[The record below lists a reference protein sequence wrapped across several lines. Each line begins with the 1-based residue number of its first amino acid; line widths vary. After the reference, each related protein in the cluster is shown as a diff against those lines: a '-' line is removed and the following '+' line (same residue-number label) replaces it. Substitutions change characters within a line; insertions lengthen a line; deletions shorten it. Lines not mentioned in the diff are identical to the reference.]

1 MKKIIYIFIFLLPLL
16 LFGCEQEALIETT
29 TTETQ
34 PLEIIDTSN
43 LILSENYTSVSVNKN
58 TTQRTLI
65 HGVVREVGYS
75 SAQYYLYFEGGDK
88 YCAIDDEP
96 EENIENIRLLTLD
109 DLDELGVRAIIYFTT
124 STFLVNK
131 KLNYCEIKYIRINE
145 LLFKYDNLN
154 YVTNI
159 NWDFL
164 QNKINA
170 NNKYIGKSIGILGK
184 IEGVEYI
191 KFEEQERPTVIIES
205 VIEIDGVTVNANY
218 KINCYLS
225 SEEEAIKLKRGS
237 AIVIAGIFKSYIENE
252 KGSDSHI
259 KPCKVL
265 EVTK

>member
-1 MKKIIYIFIFLLPLL
+1 MMKKILLTLIFLLPLL

-65 HGVVREVGYS
+65 HGVVRKVGYS
-75 SAQYYLYFEGGDK
+75 STQKEFYLYFEGDK
-88 YCAIDDEP
+88 YCTIDDEP
-96 EENIENIRLLTLD
+96 EENIDNIRLLTLD
-109 DLDELGVRAIIYFTT
+109 DLGVRPIIYFTT

-170 NNKYIGKSIGILGK
+170 NNKYIGKSIGILGN
-184 IEGVEYI
+184 IAGVEYV
-191 KFEEQERPTVIIES
+191 KFEDQELPTVIIES
-205 VIEIDGVTVNANY
+205 FIEIDGVKINANY